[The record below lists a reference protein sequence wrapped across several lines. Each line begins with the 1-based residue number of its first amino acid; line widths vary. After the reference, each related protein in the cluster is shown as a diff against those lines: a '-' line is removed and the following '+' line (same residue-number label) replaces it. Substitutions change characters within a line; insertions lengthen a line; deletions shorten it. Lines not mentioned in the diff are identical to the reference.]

1 MGKTDPVPAPGLV
14 MIQIDGLSRPQLER
28 ALQHGRM
35 PHLSRL
41 LENGTLKSNSVYS
54 GLPSCTPAVQAELFY
69 GVKNA
74 VPSFA
79 FLDTGTGEIVKMYSP
94 RTAKRMQYI
103 LQGHG
108 RPLLKGGASYSNIFD
123 GGALRS
129 SYCACQMGFSGIM
142 GNLRSLGLIPLVF
155 RNPFRLARILGLMA
169 REAVAAVR
177 DAFRPETPLDGWIR
191 ETVFIINRIFMSVLV
206 REIVTILAAR
216 DIRHGLPVVHVNF
229 VGYDEH
235 AHRRG
240 PASLSAHAH
249 LREIDAVISRLSAA
263 IAAARKRSYQCW
275 IYSDHGQEA
284 VRSYQAVAGR
294 SLEAAMRDIAGGIPV
309 IRLPDPHSF
318 PVPYRLRNRGKTPG
332 SFWLVANPGPLVSLY
347 SSQPL
352 SLEEREN
359 LSMSLVRDGSV
370 PMVFHSPGR
379 GRVRAYSKSGWR
391 ELPEAGPDIL
401 GTGHPF
407 PEECIRDLMTLCRHP
422 LAGTLIVSGWIPGE
436 TPLSFFSE
444 AGSHGG
450 IGREEVHGFILLPA
464 GAVLPNKPYLR
475 FLDIREMALK
485 AIGS

>member
-1 MGKTDPVPAPGLV
+1 
-14 MIQIDGLSRPQLER
+14 
-28 ALQHGRM
+28 
-35 PHLSRL
+35 
-41 LENGTLKSNSVYS
+41 
-54 GLPSCTPAVQAELFY
+54 
-69 GVKNA
+69 
-74 VPSFA
+74 
-79 FLDTGTGEIVKMYSP
+79 
-94 RTAKRMQYI
+94 
-103 LQGHG
+103 
-108 RPLLKGGASYSNIFD
+108 
-123 GGALRS
+123 
-129 SYCACQMGFSGIM
+129 
-142 GNLRSLGLIPLVF
+142 
-155 RNPFRLARILGLMA
+155 PFRLARILGLMA

-235 AHRRG
+235 SHRRG

-309 IRLPDPHSF
+309 IRLPDPHRF
-318 PVPYRLRNRGKTPG
+318 PVPDRLRNRGKTPG

-370 PMVFHSPGR
+370 PMVFHSP
-379 GRVRAYSKSGWR
+379 
-391 ELPEAGPDIL
+391 
-401 GTGHPF
+401 
-407 PEECIRDLMTLCRHP
+407 
-422 LAGTLIVSGWIPGE
+422 
-436 TPLSFFSE
+436 
-444 AGSHGG
+444 
-450 IGREEVHGFILLPA
+450 
-464 GAVLPNKPYLR
+464 
-475 FLDIREMALK
+475 
-485 AIGS
+485 